1 MTRFLLCSDVKQNA
15 GMELR
20 RGLSSLSAS
29 EQAVRNAGQDKA
41 LLETSPVQIFRFFS
55 DAVSK
60 GEGSQPPR
68 RFREKGRL
76 KFERRERTI
85 TLLTPTEVR
94 RRFGIVVDGDI
105 PIGHAKT
112 LAERQR
118 AEFGRQAFL
127 LGSNSITTDIEN
139 AVFAFAL
146 DRIDPLGRLIDK
158 LDGRF
163 GKRQVARHGLESAV
177 PEQSTSLANQLE
189 SPQEPVAIKPRPS
202 TELAE
207 RLASWPK
214 NDRTKLLNGYA
225 AALAEGRL
233 PQHDQIL
240 FLMRLLDQDNKVNR
254 RPPNA
259 RVDNH
264 VRPSSAD

>member
-1 MTRFLLCSDVKQNA
+1 MTRFLLCSDVKQDA

-41 LLETSPVQIFRFFS
+41 LLETSPVQIFRFLS
-55 DAVSK
+55 DAESK
-60 GEGSQPPR
+60 GEGSRPPR

-76 KFERRERTI
+76 KFERRERT
-85 TLLTPTEVR
+85 TTPLTPTEVR
-94 RRFGIVVDGDI
+94 RRFGVVVDEDI
-105 PIGHAKT
+105 PIGHARI

-127 LGSNSITTDIEN
+127 LRSNSITTDIEN

-146 DRIDPLGRLIDK
+146 GRIDPLGRLIDK

-163 GKRQVARHGLESAV
+163 GKHELARYGLESAT
-177 PEQSTSLANQLE
+177 PEQSTSLVNQLE
-189 SPQEPVAIKPRPS
+189 ASQEPVAIKSRPS
-202 TELAE
+202 TALAE

-214 NDRTKLLNGYA
+214 NDRTLLLNGYA

-233 PQHDQIL
+233 PQHDQVL
-240 FLMRLLDQDNKVNR
+240 LLMRLLDQDNEVNR

-259 RVDNH
+259 
-264 VRPSSAD
+264 